1 LYWNNFEPAYL
12 RIHQEKHTQGRL
24 RVLDLHSLTL
34 FMLAAII
41 ILVVPGP
48 AVLYITARSMDQGR
62 LAGLVSVLG
71 VATGSLVHVAAAAL
85 GISALL
91 LSSAVAFSVVKYLGA
106 AYLIYLGIR
115 KLMVREE
122 LQPAEARNGQR
133 LSRIFLQ
140 GIVVNVLNPKT
151 ALFFFAFIPQ
161 FVDPARGSV
170 ALQIMV
176 LGGLFGL
183 MGVFSDG
190 AYAVLAGTLG
200 QWLKGNLQV
209 LRAQRYFAGSV
220 YIGLGLT
227 TAFADTRSK

>member
-1 LYWNNFEPAYL
+1 MP
-12 RIHQEKHTQGRL
+12 
-24 RVLDLHSLTL
+24 DLHALTV
-34 FMLAAII
+34 FVIAALI

-48 AVLYITARSMDQGR
+48 AVLYITARSIDQGR
-62 LAGLVSVLG
+62 LAGVVSVLG
-71 VATGSLVHVAAAAL
+71 VATGALVHVAAAAL
-85 GISALL
+85 GISAVL
-91 LSSAVAFSVVKYLGA
+91 LSSAMAFSVVKYLGA

-122 LQPAEARNGQR
+122 LQTPEARSDQK
-133 LSRIFLQ
+133 LSRIFFQ

-170 ALQIMV
+170 ALQIML
-176 LGGLFGL
+176 LGGLFAI
-183 MGVFSDG
+183 MGVLSDG
-190 AYAVLAGTLG
+190 TYAVLAGTLG
-200 QWLKGNLQV
+200 QWLKGSLRV

-227 TAFADTRSK
+227 TAFADADSK

>member
-1 LYWNNFEPAYL
+1 M
-12 RIHQEKHTQGRL
+12 
-24 RVLDLHSLTL
+24 LDLHALTV
-34 FMLAAII
+34 FVVAAVI

-48 AVLYITARSMDQGR
+48 AVLYITARSIDQGR
-62 LAGLVSVLG
+62 LAGVVSVLG
-71 VATGSLVHVAAAAL
+71 VATGALVHVAAAAL

-91 LSSAVAFSVVKYLGA
+91 LSSAIAFSVVKYLGA

-122 LQPAEARNGQR
+122 LQALEARSDQK
-133 LSRIFLQ
+133 LSRIFFQ

-170 ALQIMV
+170 ALQIML
-176 LGGLFGL
+176 LGGLFAV

-190 AYAVLAGTLG
+190 TYAVLAGTLG
-200 QWLKGNLQV
+200 QWLKGNLKV

-227 TAFADTRSK
+227 TAFADAKSE

>member
-1 LYWNNFEPAYL
+1 MP
-12 RIHQEKHTQGRL
+12 
-24 RVLDLHSLTL
+24 DLHSLAL
-34 FMLAAII
+34 FLVAAVI

-48 AVLYITARSMDQGR
+48 AVLYITARSIDQGR
-62 LAGLVSVLG
+62 LAGFVSVLG

-85 GISALL
+85 GLSALL
-91 LSSAVAFSVVKYLGA
+91 LSSAVAFSMVKYLGA

-122 LQPAEARNGQR
+122 LQAVEAGNGQK

-170 ALQIMV
+170 AAQIMFF
-176 LGGLFGL
+176 GGLFAV

-190 AYAVLAGTLG
+190 AYALLAGTVG
-200 QWLKGNLQV
+200 KWLKGNLRA

-227 TAFADTRSK
+227 TAFADARSK